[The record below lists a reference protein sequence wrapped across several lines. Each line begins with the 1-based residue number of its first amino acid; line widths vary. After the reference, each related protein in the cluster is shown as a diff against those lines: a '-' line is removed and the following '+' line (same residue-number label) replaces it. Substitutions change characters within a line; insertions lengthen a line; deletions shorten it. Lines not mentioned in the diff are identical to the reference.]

1 MSKSVL
7 IEIENLKDIYSILN
21 EQLKYLQSRVNVIF
35 NSLNS
40 YVRPKRLVI
49 DRSLHVGTNAV
60 IDRTLM
66 ANDITTETLK
76 SAGDITSKGSV
87 TVEGSVTAGS
97 ITSNRDIT
105 SKGSVT
111 SNGDITSKGSITSGS
126 IISKATIT
134 ARGDVTSNGD
144 ITSDGSVTAGSVTAG
159 SITSGS
165 IISTATIT
173 ARGDVTSEGSI
184 TTESIT
190 TTGDITSDGNIS
202 AVGDIASTGR
212 ITAGSIKTTGD
223 ITSDGNISAESISSG
238 NISSG
243 SITSGSITSNEDI
256 SFIDF
261 TQQSFIEE
269 YDKYR
274 QRSTDLIS
282 LKDLFNF
289 YTYIRTSKKI
299 IFLKLLR
306 DTPFYSSGSVDY
318 YNTVNYIKAAEQYF
332 VNRLVQD
339 SSKHIFEK
347 NVDSEAFDG
356 YIKLDYNSYYKY
368 IKIEG
373 KINIFTSG
381 ELQFRI
387 KCGNPNVETT
397 PSVIQH
403 FTDFNLK
410 RVNDL
415 DNNDLYY
422 INVES
427 TNDKPIKLARS
438 LVGQDSTIS
447 LDGKVTM
454 TFYKYRVYEFD
465 PTGLQDNQYLMRD
478 RDFNILKSFAGG
490 NTADNFNYTFKTQT
504 GVHFVPVIN
513 EGSYEQAGWIFT
525 SSTIIEHF
533 FYTNVDYK
541 FNVADL
547 PIGNYALYRKDGDEV
562 IKNFSVSESNKDIP
576 ITHVFSEND
585 IAGVYFYT
593 NLLFINEYKFIT
605 ITESREQD
613 LFNKDSFLSSSVNDG
628 KTLSLPFSVIYK
640 LPENNDEYNVLSFS
654 LDSPPGEQGIVQQ
667 GSYIYCEYIG
677 EYNTN

>member
-223 ITSDGNISAESISSG
+223 ITSDG